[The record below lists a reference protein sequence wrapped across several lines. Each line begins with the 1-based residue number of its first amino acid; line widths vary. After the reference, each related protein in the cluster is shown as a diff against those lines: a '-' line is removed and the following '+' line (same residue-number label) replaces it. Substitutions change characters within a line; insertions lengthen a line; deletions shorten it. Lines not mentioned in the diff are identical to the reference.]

1 MPERTEERTMIE
13 ETAITSPGERGTDRL
28 GWSTRRP
35 PFERTNFRQAALVV
49 NTRSRIGEPSF
60 RLALDR
66 LIASRVPIGGAYAL
80 RDPARLAETVREALL
95 EGHDLI
101 IVGGGDGSV
110 STVVDLLAKSNA
122 MLGLLPLGTANDF
135 ARTLRIPFD
144 LETACDTV
152 AHGRVVDVDL
162 GLAGSNYYVN
172 VASVGLGTEV
182 VENLSPLLKQAAG
195 TLAYPIAA
203 IRAYANHHPFSIALD
218 FPDGDHEPADLDGLL
233 QVAVG
238 NGRFY
243 GGGMVVAPR
252 SGIEDAALDV
262 YTIAA
267 GKGLDLA
274 QVVRG
279 LRTGE
284 FVESPNVRYWRTSRV
299 RLETDPA
306 LPMNLDGE
314 LVSRTP
320 KLFSVVPKALKVL
333 VPEPDETS
341 AARELALNR

>member
-1 MPERTEERTMIE
+1 MIE

-28 GWSTRRP
+28 GWSTRKP
-35 PFERTNFRQAALVV
+35 PFERANFHRAALVV
-49 NTRSRIGEPSF
+49 NTRSRVGESSF
-60 RLALDR
+60 RLALDC
-66 LIASRVPIGGAYAL
+66 LIASGVPIGATYAL

-101 IVGGGDGSV
+101 ILGGGDGSV
-110 STVVDLLAKSNA
+110 STVVDLLAKSDA

-144 LETACDTV
+144 LEAACHTV
-152 AHGRVVDVDL
+152 AHGKIVDADL

-182 VENLSPLLKQAAG
+182 VENLTPLLKRAAG

-203 IRAYANHHPFSIALD
+203 IRAYANHYPFSVAID

-243 GGGMVVAPR
+243 GGGLVVAPD
-252 SGIEDAALDV
+252 SDIEDAALDV
-262 YTIAA
+262 YTIMA
-267 GKGLDLA
+267 GKGLELA
-274 QVVRG
+274 RVVQG
-279 LRTGE
+279 LRSGE
-284 FVESPNVRYWRTSRV
+284 FVENPCVRYWRTSRV
-299 RLETDPA
+299 RIETYPA
-306 LPMNLDGE
+306 LPINLDGE

-320 KLFSVVPKALKVL
+320 KLFSVAPKAIKVL
-333 VPEPDETS
+333 VPETFWRIEANETS
-341 AARELALNR
+341 AACELALNR